1 MQTDT
6 LRTVGHFINGEMVTD
21 SSKTLPVFNPS
32 TGEVSKQVA
41 LRSTKSIDEAV
52 AAAKAA
58 FPDGAKTRH

>member
-21 SSKTLPVFNPS
+21 SSTTQPVFNPS

-41 LRSTKSIDEAV
+41 LGGVKIIDEAV

-58 FPDGAKTRH
+58 FPE